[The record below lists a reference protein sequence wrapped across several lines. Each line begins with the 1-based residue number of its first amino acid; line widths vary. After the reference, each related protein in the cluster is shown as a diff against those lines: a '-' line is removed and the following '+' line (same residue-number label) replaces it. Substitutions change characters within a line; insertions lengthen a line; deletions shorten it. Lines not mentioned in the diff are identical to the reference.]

1 MQCGPSNNV
10 QRSVEIPLPAGA
22 AYMLS
27 KRAQGRTFWCTRHKV
42 RRAWATNASAPR
54 VQCASWHAGPS
65 FPQLLHG
72 GGLTGAADAPCRVVQ
87 VAHESCT
94 CCWMH
99 GVWNPSERTRQS
111 ITMRAYDEE
120 WGRPSSPEEEEEEEA
135 QLVTPLRRGR
145 RS

>member
-1 MQCGPSNNV
+1 MTLLTSGDVWTLGMQCGPSNNV
-10 QRSVEIPLPAGA
+10 QRSVDIPLPAGA

-27 KRAQGRTFWCTRHKV
+27 KGAQGRSRWCRKHK
-42 RRAWATNASAPR
+42 
-54 VQCASWHAGPS
+54 
-65 FPQLLHG
+65 
-72 GGLTGAADAPCRVVQ
+72 

-120 WGRPSSPEEEEEEEA
+120 WGRPSSPEDEEEDAEPA
-135 QLVTPLRRGR
+135 TPLRRSR
-145 RS
+145 RG